1 MDKFQHERKGR
12 EQEIQGMTKY
22 NQVLKNH
29 FDDRSSF
36 VQDGFLKDLFEKNPS
51 VPKDKARIL
60 IERFG
65 DSANP
70 TNFTSQAQVTNIQ
83 PTTLSLIFSIAL
95 YAASKSWD
103 NFSTQFYCN
112 FGDTGDDDDDD
123 DDGSQNT
130 DDYLM
135 DESYP
140 LDFDEDDLI
149 RQGFQKPPNPVPIKL
164 PSMPNIVT
172 LSVDQTVIPENSQ
185 KKDKQKARVIDDKQ
199 VANQS
204 TKAKPDAKT
213 SAKNSHKGKKSSE
226 PEATQILTG
235 YEAVGEEQERIRDII
250 VYDIPYTWNLQKIIA
265 ELKFWGNAIK
275 CSVKRQHK
283 YQTLRVK
290 IALSSFAL
298 PQFNKYWTTD
308 LGGIPVR
315 WFPASWTLRER
326 KQREK
331 FQAVIHD
338 IPEDMTMVTLWMDC
352 KPCEFLMKCG
362 ASSFKVIQ
370 TSKRRRKLVAYFE
383 NWETTLRALD
393 TPQFFVPD
401 GKSDKNLEC
410 KQPKKKDKPT
420 SSKKVPKNNNQEEKH
435 LKSQKKA
442 KNTSKIKGGNK
453 DNKAVLAEI
462 LTLLQKLV

>member
-1 MDKFQHERKGR
+1 MSMDKSRTPNEEALDF
-12 EQEIQGMTKY
+12 TY
-22 NQVLKNH
+22 LK
-29 FDDRSSF
+29 
-36 VQDGFLKDLFEKNPS
+36 KNPS
-51 VPKDKARIL
+51 VLKDKAQLL
-60 IERFG
+60 IQEFG
-65 DSANP
+65 ETANP
-70 TNFTSQAQVTNIQ
+70 ANFTTQAQATNIQ

-112 FGDTGDDDDDD
+112 FGDIGDDDDDD

-135 DESYP
+135 DESFP
-140 LDFDEDDLI
+140 LGPDEDDLL
-149 RQGFQKPPNPVPIKL
+149 RQGFIKPPNPVPIKL
-164 PSMPNIVT
+164 PSMPDIVMT
-172 LSVDQTVIPENSQ
+172 PVDQTVIPENSR
-185 KKDKQKARVIDDKQ
+185 KKDKQKARVTDNKQ

-204 TKAKPDAKT
+204 TKAKPNVKT
-213 SAKNSHKGKKSSE
+213 SAKNFQKGKKSSE

-331 FQAVIHD
+331 FQAIIHD
-338 IPEDMTMVTLWMDC
+338 IPEDMTMATLWMDR

-362 ASSFKVIQ
+362 ASSFK
-370 TSKRRRKLVAYFE
+370 
-383 NWETTLRALD
+383 
-393 TPQFFVPD
+393 FFVPD
-401 GKSDKNLEC
+401 GKELKWCRHSIPTL
-410 KQPKKKDKPT
+410 KKAQNKP
-420 SSKKVPKNNNQEEKH
+420 
-435 LKSQKKA
+435 KA
-442 KNTSKIKGGNK
+442 KNTPNPKKSGGETPEESEEGK
-453 DNKAVLAEI
+453 EYLED
-462 LTLLQKLV
+462 